1 MHHKFP
7 VQGSVDPFPDLYK
20 ARLSEGVSS
29 VSAIRFWTLCGSS
42 ARLRALRK
50 CPGLFRRC
58 RGQDQMSTQ
67 DSAVA
72 SIFEGLRS
80 SRSQEVW
87 AEFLRHYSPV
97 IFETCQYSTHDA
109 DQAADCFLFA
119 CEHLSRNNFRRLLR
133 FRPGGSA
140 AFSTWLRVVVR
151 NLCLDWRRKEFG
163 RPRLFRS
170 IAQLSQLEAEVYRC
184 RFEKGLSLEDTFV
197 SLRPAFPELTMERLT
212 AAEWQ
217 IHESLSSRQH
227 WLRSAQKMQL
237 RSMSQESNVGV
248 MEVPANDPA
257 DPHPNQELALASR
270 EQEDQL
276 RMALQKL
283 SKPERLLIRLR
294 FEQSLTLEEI
304 AGLTGLGDAQRA
316 HRQIEAVLEKLRKDM
331 T

>member
-1 MHHKFP
+1 
-7 VQGSVDPFPDLYK
+7 
-20 ARLSEGVSS
+20 
-29 VSAIRFWTLCGSS
+29 
-42 ARLRALRK
+42 
-50 CPGLFRRC
+50 
-58 RGQDQMSTQ
+58 MSTQ

-87 AEFLRHYSPV
+87 AEFLRQYSPV
-97 IFETCQYSTHDA
+97 IFETCQYSTSGE

-119 CEHLSRNNFRRLLR
+119 CEQLSQNSFRRLLH
-133 FRPGGSA
+133 FRLGGSA

-184 RFEKGLSLEDTFV
+184 RHEKGLSLENTFV
-197 SLRPAFPELTMERLT
+197 SLSPAFPALTMAQLT
-212 AAEWQ
+212 AAERQ
-217 IHESLSSRQH
+217 IHESLNSRQH
-227 WLRSAQKMQL
+227 WLRSTQKLHMQ
-237 RSMSQESNVGV
+237 SMSQEASVGV
-248 MEVPANDPA
+248 MDAPANDPA
-257 DPHPNQELALASR
+257 DPHPNQELALVSR

-294 FEQSLTLEEI
+294 FEQNLTLEEI
-304 AGLTGLGDAQRA
+304 ARLTELGDAQRV
-316 HRQIEAVLEKLRKDM
+316 HRQIAAILEKLRKNM